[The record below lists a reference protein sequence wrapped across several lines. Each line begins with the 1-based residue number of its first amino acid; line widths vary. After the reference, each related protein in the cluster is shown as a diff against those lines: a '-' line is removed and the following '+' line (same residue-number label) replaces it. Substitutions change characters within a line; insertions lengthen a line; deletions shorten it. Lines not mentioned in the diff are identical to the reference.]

1 MRRVLL
7 LIVAALPVILCGC
20 MQLRITV
27 SLERDG
33 GGAYALT
40 YSVADDIQQDLAALS
55 DMGSRSGASGFA
67 APDPIKL
74 DEDEFRRVCA
84 EQDVQIKRFDRNSS
98 DGVRSLDL
106 ALEYPRTEAL
116 ATALKSLLGP
126 DCAVPSLTRTAD
138 GNYILRML
146 RDETDAGPDLSAA
159 ELHAEAAGS
168 MAALDSGAI
177 AEIAETSARLVR
189 ASADLLISFRIRVPG
204 RILDHNAHRIEDG
217 ACVWELN
224 AGNITHAD
232 SLSPLVVF
240 SGKGLD
246 LVAPTAD

>member
-7 LIVAALPVILCGC
+7 LIVAALPVMACGC
-20 MQLRITV
+20 MQLKITA

-33 GGAYALT
+33 GGDYAMT
-40 YSVADDIQQDLAALS
+40 YSIADDIQQDLAALT
-55 DMGSRSGASGFA
+55 DLGSRSGASGFA

-74 DEDEFRRVCA
+74 DEDGFRRVCA
-84 EQDVQIKRFDRNSS
+84 EQDVRIKRFDRKTS
-98 DGVRSLDL
+98 DGFRGLDL
-106 ALEYPRTEAL
+106 ALGYSGTEAL
-116 ATALKSLLGP
+116 ATVLKSLLGP
-126 DCAVPSLTRTAD
+126 DCAVPVLTRTAD
-138 GNYILRML
+138 GNYILGML
-146 RDETDAGPDLSAA
+146 RNENYAGPDLAVE
-159 ELHAEAAGS
+159 ELHADAVGS
-168 MAALDSGAI
+168 LSALDPEAI
-177 AEIAETSARLVR
+177 AEIAETLARLVQ

-224 AGNITHAD
+224 AGNIMHAD

-246 LVAPTAD
+246 LVPQPTD

>member
-1 MRRVLL
+1 MRRALL
-7 LIVAALPVILCGC
+7 LIVAALPVIVGGC
-20 MQLRITV
+20 MQLRITA

-33 GGAYALT
+33 GGAYAMT
-40 YSVADDIQQDLAALS
+40 YSVADEIQQDLAALS
-55 DMGSRSGASGFA
+55 DLGSRSGASGFA
-67 APDPIKL
+67 APDPIEI
-74 DEDEFRRVCA
+74 DEDEFRRICA
-84 EQDVQIKRFDRNSS
+84 EQDVRIKRFDRNSG
-98 DGVRSLDL
+98 DGVRGLDL

-138 GNYILRML
+138 GNYILRMH
-146 RDETDAGPDLSAA
+146 RDQTGADPDLSAA
-159 ELHAEAAGS
+159 ELHAVAAGS
-168 MAALDSGAI
+168 LAALDSEAV

-189 ASADLLISFRIRVPG
+189 ASANLLISFRIRVPG
-204 RILDHNAHRIEDG
+204 RILDHNANRIEDG

-224 AGNITHAD
+224 AGNIMHAD

-246 LVAPTAD
+246 LGAPPAD